1 MTREEQRARKAQQER
16 MRQVERRHKEAARG
30 QMDLP
35 FLILTLLLTV
45 IGLIMLFSAS
55 FPRAYYDT
63 GDGTYYFKRQ
73 AAFAALGLVAMFIVS
88 KINYQRWRG
97 AGRLLVGLAFNAGMQ
112 NRANYTSRWYQ
123 VSRREMA
130 VYEKLKVKRWKRGM
144 PTYDPSL
151 FDPRTHTWEEIVQAT
166 CQAEL
171 VHETIAVLSFLPIA
185 AGVRFGA
192 YPVFIITSVLAAAC
206 DMAFVIMQRYNR
218 PRLIKLMELQKRK
231 APTGE

>member
-1 MTREEQRARKAQQER
+1 MAKKMTR
-16 MRQVERRHKEAARG
+16 AALFFMIG
-30 QMDLP
+30 TV
-35 FLILTLLLTV
+35 ILTAFYKKTAYGPALSLAITFGTV
-45 IGLIMLFSAS
+45 S
-55 FPRAYYDT
+55 YH
-63 GDGTYYFKRQ
+63 
-73 AAFAALGLVAMFIVS
+73 LVM
-88 KINYQRWRG
+88 
-97 AGRLLVGLAFNAGMQ
+97 RLLVGCAFQAVMQ
-112 NRANYTSRWYQ
+112 NRADLYKRWYR
-123 VSRREMA
+123 VGRREMA
-130 VYEKLKVKRWKRGM
+130 VYEALKVKRWKRRM
-144 PTYDPSL
+144 PTYDPAL
-151 FDPRTHTWEEIVQAT
+151 FDPRLHTWEEIVQAM